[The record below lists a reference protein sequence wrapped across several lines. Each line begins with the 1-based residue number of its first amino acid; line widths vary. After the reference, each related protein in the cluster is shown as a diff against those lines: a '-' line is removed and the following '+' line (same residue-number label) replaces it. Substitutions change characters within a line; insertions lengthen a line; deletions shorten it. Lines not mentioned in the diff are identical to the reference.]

1 MEDPDGT
8 LAEDGESSAEE
19 TETEE
24 APAVMPLIK
33 APSVRAAAAF
43 DPNSC
48 DTNGVIDMAA
58 KGIKVNFFD
67 YGPTS
72 IDRGWASTNSDK
84 NNTGINSGKTL
95 KFFQNGLNHGD
106 STAFPQSQDYNNWT
120 GSPNWNNK
128 TGAAANQGIVQNTLV
143 GGYPKLAVGNKDN
156 LAYLFDPDS
165 TDANTAYR
173 TDYLNVN
180 GLLKKV
186 SGSSSEYKV
195 GYNCLDNY
203 AYLDSDGKAFILS
216 SITRPGPFGLCGAT
230 GVGIQHVGALID
242 RAGSG
247 VTQIIGTGGADLKVG
262 DGITMLSGIDALEDD
277 PATKYIVLVSR
288 KPRDEILAKILDR
301 VKQCKK
307 PVVGCFMGADPAV
320 VEASGAICASDLD
333 DAAVKAL
340 ALVGKTCDLQTDEE
354 LDRIAA
360 ETVQGMA
367 PGQKYLRGLF
377 TGGTYMEEAMRAI
390 TPIAGRV
397 YSNAPLSEE
406 LRLADSLVSVEN
418 TCVDVGED
426 EFTMGKPHPTMEP
439 SGRKPFIVKEG
450 SDPEVCTLLLDFIF
464 AVSANTDPVGVVLE
478 DIRAAMANAKA
489 HGGRLAVVAAL
500 CGTDSDFQNYAEQKR
515 KLEEAGVYVCQTN
528 RLAAKLAANIT
539 ALQNGGK
546 A

>member
-1 MEDPDGT
+1 MKELYVSIRRGEYHDSLELL
-8 LAEDGESSAEE
+8 LA
-19 TETEE
+19 
-24 APAVMPLIK
+24 
-33 APSVRAAAAF
+33 
-43 DPNSC
+43 
-48 DTNGVIDMAA
+48 
-58 KGIKVNFFD
+58 
-67 YGPTS
+67 TS
-72 IDRGWASTNSDK
+72 ILQKKEGIGRANVAMGTD
-84 NNTGINSGKTL
+84 TGLSLFRTL
-95 KFFQNGLNHGD
+95 GIY
-106 STAFPQSQDYNNWT
+106 TPEM
-120 GSPNWNNK
+120 GSA
-128 TGAAANQGIVQNTLV
+128 GAADLIIAAEAESRGQFEQSVAETFEQMTGRREEHHIESCATLDEALRAHADAQV
-143 GGYPKLAVGNKDN
+143 CVISLPGEYAKDEAMKA
-156 LAYLFDPDS
+156 LKKGLHVVLFSSHIAPEDELELKTCAAS
-165 TDANTAYR
+165 R
-173 TDYLNVN
+173 
-180 GLLKKV
+180 GLLCMGPDCGV
-186 SGSSSEYKV
+186 V
-195 GYNCLDNY
+195 NL
-203 AYLDSDGKAFILS
+203 DGKAFILS

-247 VTQIIGTGGADLKVG
+247 VTQIIGTGGADLKAG

-360 ETVQGMA
+360 EAVQGMA

-390 TPIAGRV
+390 TPIAGKV

-528 RLAAKLAANIT
+528 RLAAKLAAKIT